1 MSLASFFADAGVK
14 GSNLQRAV
22 AACEEAGVG
31 DVADLAEICFVDNQ
45 LEAVIPQ
52 LLTRN
57 RIEKALIKS
66 GYEQGRPSI
75 ASAPPDCSLPPG
87 KKYHWYIYINIEQT
101 LIFCVILFNR
111 L

>member
-1 MSLASFFADAGVK
+1 MSLSSFLADAGVK

-22 AACEEAGVG
+22 AACGAAGVG
-31 DVADLAEICFVDNQ
+31 DVADLAEICFVDEQ
-45 LEAVIPQ
+45 LEAFIPQ

-66 GYEQGRPSI
+66 GYGKDRPSA

-87 KKYHWYIYINIEQT
+87 KKYHW
-101 LIFCVILFNR
+101 
-111 L
+111 